1 MSMAWLMLINLLAV
15 VAGVVF
21 MFVFWSGSDE

>member
-1 MSMAWLMLINLLAV
+1 MLINLLAV